1 MLSSLDKN
9 IFCFKESLWIKSH
22 AFWSFK
28 YQEWVKKIKI
38 GRATT
43 EEIKKMKGSSC
54 EKRDLKMRI
63 KRESK

>member
-1 MLSSLDKN
+1 M
-9 IFCFKESLWIKSH
+9 
-22 AFWSFK
+22 
-28 YQEWVKKIKI
+28 KI

-54 EKRDLKMRI
+54 AKRDLKMRI